1 MKMER
6 PCICVCLTDSLTLI
20 EMNMKIR
27 TIIVTAIL
35 FVAGWTSHI
44 ATAQN
49 NELEDLT
56 FAQMLKSVDLSKEQ
70 KAADLIRKFQ
80 DLEARKKLMNGPLS
94 PKQGNCNIEAF
105 RNKEVILI
113 TIPASNLFAP
123 NSQELSDGAAKY
135 LSPIKRYMK
144 DPDMFRVLLVMH
156 TDNTG
161 SAQYRDN
168 ITADR
173 VDAVTAWFEDQGAD
187 TSYTFSYAFGDE
199 MPLVPNTSYENR
211 DKNRRLEIYLMPGAK
226 MLEEAKKGKI
236 DF

>member
-1 MKMER
+1 
-6 PCICVCLTDSLTLI
+6 
-20 EMNMKIR
+20 MKIQSFL
-27 TIIVTAIL
+27 TAIL
-35 FVAGWTSHI
+35 LVFGCIGFSAL
-44 ATAQN
+44 AQDN
-49 NELEDLT
+49 SLEDLT

-70 KAADLIRKFQ
+70 KAADLIKKFQ
-80 DLEARKKLMNGPLS
+80 DLEARQKLMNGPLS

-105 RNKEVILI
+105 RKKEVILI

-123 NSQELSDGAAKY
+123 NSADLLEGADKY
-135 LSPIKRYMK
+135 LTPIKRYMK

-161 SAQYRDN
+161 SSQYRDN

-173 VDAVTAWFEDQGAD
+173 VDAVTSWFEEQGAD
-187 TSYTFSYAFGDE
+187 TSFTFSYAFGDE
-199 MPLVPNTSYENR
+199 SPLVPNTSYENR

>member
-1 MKMER
+1 
-6 PCICVCLTDSLTLI
+6 
-20 EMNMKIR
+20 MKIR
-27 TIIVTAIL
+27 NLISFIL
-35 FVAGWTSHI
+35 FVFSCIGFVAV
-44 ATAQN
+44 AQN
-49 NELEDLT
+49 TNLEDMT
-56 FAQMLKSVDLSKEQ
+56 FSQMIKSVDLSSEP

-94 PKQGNCNIEAF
+94 PKQGKCNIEAY
-105 RNKEVILI
+105 RKKEVILI
-113 TIPASNLFAP
+113 TIPASELFAP
-123 NSQELSDGAAKY
+123 NSTELTTNASKY
-135 LSPIKRYMK
+135 LNPIKRYMN

-161 SAQYRDN
+161 STQYRDN

-199 MPLVPNTSYENR
+199 APLVPNTSIENR
-211 DKNRRLEIYLMPGAK
+211 DKNRRLEIFLMPGAK
-226 MLEEAKKGKI
+226 MLEAAKKGKI

>member
-1 MKMER
+1 
-6 PCICVCLTDSLTLI
+6 
-20 EMNMKIR
+20 MKIR
-27 TIIVTAIL
+27 RFLIAVIL
-35 FVAGWTSHI
+35 ACGCFGFA
-44 ATAQN
+44 ALAQDN
-49 NELEDLT
+49 SLEDLT
-56 FAQMLKSVDLSKEQ
+56 LAQMLKSVDLSKEQ

-80 DLEARKKLMNGPLS
+80 DIEARKRLMNGPLS

-105 RNKEVILI
+105 RNKEIILI
-113 TIPASNLFAP
+113 TIPASDLFAP
-123 NSQELSDGAAKY
+123 NSPDLSEGAAKY
-135 LSPIKRYMK
+135 LTPIKRYMK

-161 SAQYRDN
+161 SEQYRDN

-173 VDAVTAWFEDQGAD
+173 VDAVTNWFEDQGAD
-187 TSYTFSYAFGDE
+187 TSFTFSYAFGDE

-211 DKNRRLEIYLMPGAK
+211 DKNRRLEVYLMPGAK

>member
-1 MKMER
+1 
-6 PCICVCLTDSLTLI
+6 
-20 EMNMKIR
+20 MKIR
-27 TIIVTAIL
+27 SLFITAIL
-35 FVAGWTSHI
+35 FVSGLWTV
-44 ATAQN
+44 TASAQ
-49 NELEDLT
+49 EISLEDLT

-80 DLEARKKLMNGPLS
+80 DLEARQKLMNGPLS

-105 RNKEVILI
+105 RKKEVILI
-113 TIPASNLFAP
+113 TIPAANLFAP
-123 NSQELSDGAAKY
+123 NSSDLSEGATKY
-135 LSPIKRYMK
+135 LTPIMRYMK

-173 VDAVTAWFEDQGAD
+173 VDAITSWFEEKGAD
-187 TSYTFSYAFGDE
+187 TSFTFSYAFGDE
-199 MPLVPNTSYENR
+199 SPLVPNTSYENR

>member
-1 MKMER
+1 MNTR
-6 PCICVCLTDSLTLI
+6 RLILSLLI
-20 EMNMKIR
+20 
-27 TIIVTAIL
+27 VFGLSVFWA
-35 FVAGWTSHI
+35 S
-44 ATAQN
+44 AQDN
-49 NELEDLT
+49 NLEDLT

-80 DLEARKKLMNGPLS
+80 DLEARQKLMNGPLS

-105 RNKEVILI
+105 RKKEVILI

-123 NSQELSDGAAKY
+123 NSSELSDGAAKY
-135 LSPIKRYMK
+135 LNPIKRYMK

-161 SAQYRDN
+161 SSQYRDN

-173 VDAVTAWFEDQGAD
+173 VDAVTTWFEDQGAD

-199 MPLVPNTSYENR
+199 SPLMPNTSYENR
-211 DKNRRLEIYLMPGAK
+211 DKNRRLEVYLMPGAK

>member
-1 MKMER
+1 
-6 PCICVCLTDSLTLI
+6 
-20 EMNMKIR
+20 MKIR
-27 TIIVTAIL
+27 SLFITAIL
-35 FVAGWTSHI
+35 FVSGLWTV
-44 ATAQN
+44 TASAQ
-49 NELEDLT
+49 EISLEDLT

-80 DLEARKKLMNGPLS
+80 DLEARQKLMNGPLS

-105 RNKEVILI
+105 RKKEGILI
-113 TIPASNLFAP
+113 TIPAANLFAP
-123 NSQELSDGAAKY
+123 NSSDLSEGATKY
-135 LSPIKRYMK
+135 LTPIMRYMK

-173 VDAVTAWFEDQGAD
+173 VDAITSWFEEKGAD
-187 TSYTFSYAFGDE
+187 TSFTFSYAFGDE
-199 MPLVPNTSYENR
+199 SPLVPNTSYENR

>member
-1 MKMER
+1 
-6 PCICVCLTDSLTLI
+6 
-20 EMNMKIR
+20 MKIQR
-27 TIIVTAIL
+27 LLLTSL
-35 FVAGWTSHI
+35 FVYGCSCFASF
-44 ATAQN
+44 AQDHN
-49 NELEDLT
+49 LEDLT

-80 DLEARKKLMNGPLS
+80 DLEARQKLMNGPLS

-105 RNKEVILI
+105 RKKEVILI
-113 TIPASNLFAP
+113 TIPAANLFAP
-123 NSQELSDGAAKY
+123 NSSDLSDGAAKY
-135 LSPIKRYMK
+135 LAPIKRYMK

-161 SAQYRDN
+161 SSQYRDN

-173 VDAVTAWFEDQGAD
+173 VDAVTTWFEDQGAD

-199 MPLVPNTSYENR
+199 SPLVPNTSYENR
-211 DKNRRLEIYLMPGAK
+211 DKNRRLEVYLMPGAK